1 MKATAESVVCKAG
14 REPLKNKTAVSPHAA
29 AARWLQSFRS
39 STSGQMAEPKLKKYT
54 RCTFL
59 DYVPFYVLLI
69 KNGGRVRENE
79 PDIQWQV

>member
-39 STSGQMAEPKLKKYT
+39 STSGQMAEPKLKKIYQMHFFGL
-54 RCTFL
+54 CPIL
-59 DYVPFYVLLI
+59 CSPNQEWG
-69 KNGGRVRENE
+69 KGEGE
-79 PDIQWQV
+79 